1 MTKNK
6 RKNGFTLIELL
17 IVVVIIGI
25 LAAVAIPSYIGMQER
40 GRRGAIQR
48 ACNSS
53 APELQR
59 WINAVRKGGTAQGLL
74 TEVDSDGD
82 GAIVAGTDMNNTTL
96 AANGLVSM
104 YLVAGAGLNQ
114 VSPWNPILPLWA
126 NGGVA
131 ANQAACNAIAVAH
144 PGQATLCYTP
154 DEHQTIQYVFVSATN
169 PAGELFYA
177 KGVTAD

>member
-1 MTKNK
+1 MIKNT

-59 WINAVRKGGTAQGLL
+59 WINAVRKGGTGQGLL
-74 TEVDSDGD
+74 TEVDSDGN
-82 GAIVAGTDMNNTTL
+82 GAIIAGTDMNNTTPCCKWL
-96 AANGLVSM
+96 SINVSGSRRRPESGISM
-104 YLVAGAGLNQ
+104 G
-114 VSPWNPILPLWA
+114 SDCPLM
-126 NGGVA
+126 
-131 ANQAACNAIAVAH
+131 
-144 PGQATLCYTP
+144 GQRRSC
-154 DEHQTIQYVFVSATN
+154 
-169 PAGELFYA
+169 G
-177 KGVTAD
+177 